1 MRSGPVSGWSCPG
14 EGAPLAPRTGLTQIR
29 RMFIGHFAA
38 ALAAKRAT
46 PRTSLGWLFA
56 ACQLSD
62 LIWPLLLL
70 AGVERAHIAPGD
82 TAATPLAFDHYPWS
96 HSLLMT
102 VVWGIVLGGIYL
114 AWRGDRRAAVVL
126 AAVVASHWVLDW
138 ITHRPDLPIT
148 PWSDTRVGLG
158 LWHSVIA
165 TVVVEGVLFALGI
178 WLYSTVTRPR
188 DRTGRVAWVSLVVF
202 LVLIYVANIF
212 GPPPTNMTAVAV
224 SALAIW
230 LLVWWAAWA
239 DGHREVRARAD
250 RIVG

>member
-1 MRSGPVSGWSCPG
+1 
-14 EGAPLAPRTGLTQIR
+14 
-29 RMFIGHFAA
+29 MFIGHFAV

-62 LIWPLLLL
+62 LIWPVLLL
-70 AGVERAHIAPGD
+70 AGVESAHIEPGN

-102 VVWGIVLGGIYL
+102 LVWGLVLGGIYL
-114 AWRGDRRAAVVL
+114 GLRGDRRAALVI
-126 AAVVASHWVLDW
+126 AVVVVTHWVLDW
-138 ITHRPDLPIT
+138 ISHRPDLPLT
-148 PWSDTRVGLG
+148 PWSSGRVGLG
-158 LWHSVIA
+158 LWNSIAA
-165 TVVVEGVLFALGI
+165 TVIVEGLLFAIGVWI
-178 WLYSTVTRPR
+178 YSRITTPR
-188 DRTGRVAWVSLVVF
+188 DRTGRVAWVSLALF

-212 GPPPTNMTAVAV
+212 GPPPKSMTAVAV

-239 DGHREVRARAD
+239 DAHREVRVRAD
-250 RIVG
+250 GIVA

>member
-1 MRSGPVSGWSCPG
+1 
-14 EGAPLAPRTGLTQIR
+14 
-29 RMFIGHFAA
+29 MFIGHFAV

-62 LIWPLLLL
+62 LVWPVLLL
-70 AGVERAHIAPGD
+70 AGVERAHVAPGN

-102 VVWGIVLGGIYL
+102 FVWGIVLGGVYV
-114 AWRGDRRAAVVL
+114 AYRGDRRAALVL
-126 AAVVASHWVLDW
+126 AAVAVSHWVLDW
-138 ITHRPDLPIT
+138 ISHRPDMPLT

-158 LWHSVIA
+158 LWNSVVA
-165 TVVVEGVLFALGI
+165 TVVVEGLLFAIGA
-178 WLYSTVTRPR
+178 WLYARATSAR
-188 DRTGRVAWVSLVVF
+188 DRTGRVAWVSLAVF
-202 LVLIYVANIF
+202 LVLIYVANIL
-212 GPPPTNMTAVAV
+212 GRPPTSMTAVAV

-239 DGHREVRARAD
+239 DRHREPIARP
-250 RIVG
+250 